1 MIDEDDKK
9 QEQLEKEMTR
19 ALNKVD
25 VNIDKLALSVVK
37 FVLFG
42 ATGVVLW
49 FCLSLVLPLEEDTFY
64 DMNPL
69 LAGF

>member
-1 MIDEDDKK
+1 MIFAALVQFVICFLILRWLLKK
-9 QEQLEKEMTR
+9 TGVSFSK
-19 ALNKVD
+19 K
-25 VNIDKLALSVVK
+25 SVVK